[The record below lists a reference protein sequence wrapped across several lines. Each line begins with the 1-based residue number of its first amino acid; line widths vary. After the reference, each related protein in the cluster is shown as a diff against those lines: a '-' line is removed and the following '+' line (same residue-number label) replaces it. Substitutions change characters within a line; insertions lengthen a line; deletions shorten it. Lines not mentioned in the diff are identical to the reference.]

1 MFSIFLAF
9 LLRSVLSNNYCMQ
22 TAEFDLFDG
31 TKKSFSGVYW
41 DAQRA
46 GDSIVDYEKC
56 VYFIEG
62 MTG

>member
-1 MFSIFLAF
+1 
-9 LLRSVLSNNYCMQ
+9 MQ

-62 MTG
+62 MTS

>member
-1 MFSIFLAF
+1 
-9 LLRSVLSNNYCMQ
+9 MQ
-22 TAEFDLFDG
+22 TAEFNLFDG